1 MFVSVAIKLTPE
13 AEEKLLKLEETGAFG
28 EGKENLFRQLL
39 QSHRLS
45 NTPNAEEIARQT
57 DLAVRTVRQIDRAE
71 RGPANQISH
80 QKTYDS
86 VFLSYGGPDEPFA
99 RKLFLAL
106 RGRGVEVFFF
116 PESATP
122 GQRLH
127 RTMSESIHEYDRM
140 LLICSRSSLIRPGV
154 LNELEQ
160 VLSREAREAGA
171 ELLMP
176 VIIDDFVLTEW
187 APSRPD
193 LGRQVR
199 DRVAAD
205 FRKATDDAEF
215 AKQMDR
221 VLNALATSKCISGR
235 PFRVA

>member
-1 MFVSVAIKLTPE
+1 MFVSVAVKLTPE

-28 EGKENLFRQLL
+28 EGKVNLLRQLL
-39 QSHRLS
+39 QLHNRLS

-57 DLAVRTVRQIDRAE
+57 DFAVRTVRQIGRAG
-71 RGPANQISH
+71 RGPDNQLSDR
-80 QKTYDS
+80 QTYDS

-106 RGRGVEVFFF
+106 QERGVEVFFF

-127 RTMSESIHEYDRM
+127 RTMSESIHEYDRI
-140 LLICSRSSLIRPGV
+140 LLICSRSSVIRPGV

-160 VLSREAREAGA
+160 VLSREAREGGT

-176 VIIDDFVLTEW
+176 VIIDDFVFNEW
-187 APSRPD
+187 APSRAD
-193 LGRQVR
+193 LRRQVQ

-205 FRKATDDAEF
+205 FRNATDDAEF
-215 AKQMDR
+215 AKQMNR
-221 VLNALATSKCISGR
+221 VLDALATSNCIR
-235 PFRVA
+235 